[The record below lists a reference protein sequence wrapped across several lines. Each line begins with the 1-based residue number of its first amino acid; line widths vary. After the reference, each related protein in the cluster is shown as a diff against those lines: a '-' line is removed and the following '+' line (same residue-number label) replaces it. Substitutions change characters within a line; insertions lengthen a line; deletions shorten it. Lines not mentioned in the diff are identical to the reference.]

1 MLEFLKTTRYAKVFE
16 EKIPNEETEEA
27 INELKE
33 GQVNTYKSASEL
45 INKLASMVEIDEK
58 YMTK

>member
-1 MLEFLKTTRYAKVFE
+1 MKTTRYAKVFE